1 MKNGKTQIENDNSFQ
16 PNQLCTQL
24 KIMKALED
32 DTDYKLKTLKER
44 ERSLLEADPDARRE
58 NLKVSSQFLNRCLS
72 TFCNHNLLYR
82 IVSTEMILSE
92 TLRRVGSAW
101 RVTSERWRK
110 K

>member
-1 MKNGKTQIENDNSFQ
+1 MKNTQNEKDNSFQ

-58 NLKVSSQFLNRCLS
+58 NLKVYSHSFYMSVFQFVGN
-72 TFCNHNLLYR
+72 NYLLYR
-82 IVSTEMILSE
+82 IASTEMILSE
-92 TLRRVGSAW
+92 TSRRVGSAW

-110 K
+110 R

>member
-1 MKNGKTQIENDNSFQ
+1 MEKTQIENDNSFQ

-58 NLKVSSQFLNRCLS
+58 NLKVFYTFSVWLCFDFFAILIFCAGSS
-72 TFCNHNLLYR
+72 
-82 IVSTEMILSE
+82 
-92 TLRRVGSAW
+92 A
-101 RVTSERWRK
+101 RK
-110 K
+110 

>member
-58 NLKVSSQFLNRCLS
+58 NLKVFSIFSVWLCFDFFAILIFCAGSS
-72 TFCNHNLLYR
+72 
-82 IVSTEMILSE
+82 
-92 TLRRVGSAW
+92 A
-101 RVTSERWRK
+101 RK
-110 K
+110 

>member
-1 MKNGKTQIENDNSFQ
+1 MEKTQIENDYSFQ

-58 NLKVSSQFLNRCLS
+58 NFKVFS
-72 TFCNHNLLYR
+72 TFSVWLCFDFFA
-82 IVSTEMILSE
+82 ILIFCA
-92 TLRRVGSAW
+92 GSSA
-101 RVTSERWRK
+101 RK
-110 K
+110 

>member
-1 MKNGKTQIENDNSFQ
+1 MGKIQIENDNSFQ

-58 NLKVSSQFLNRCLS
+58 NLKVFFIFSIQLFFDLFAIIIFYTGSS
-72 TFCNHNLLYR
+72 
-82 IVSTEMILSE
+82 
-92 TLRRVGSAW
+92 A
-101 RVTSERWRK
+101 RK
-110 K
+110 

>member
-1 MKNGKTQIENDNSFQ
+1 MYFVSGKTQIENDNSFQ

-58 NLKVSSQFLNRCLS
+58 NLKVFSIFSIQLFFDL
-72 TFCNHNLLYR
+72 FA
-82 IVSTEMILSE
+82 IMILR
-92 TLRRVGSAW
+92 TGSSA
-101 RVTSERWRK
+101 RK
-110 K
+110 